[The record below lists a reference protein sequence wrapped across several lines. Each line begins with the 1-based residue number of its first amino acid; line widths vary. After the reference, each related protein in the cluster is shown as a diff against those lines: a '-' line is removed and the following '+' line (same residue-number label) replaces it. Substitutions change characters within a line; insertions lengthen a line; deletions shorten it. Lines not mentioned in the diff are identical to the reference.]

1 MGSEIAILSKD
12 ILGTFYL
19 LMRILKKK
27 LISEVN
33 EKQFLKSDSNEEK
46 LTEILNLV
54 KKKKLLKKTL
64 KHSTLN
70 STQEIAK
77 ILLLTI
83 TILHKMTYQVKDLQG
98 FLSFLP

>member
-1 MGSEIAILSKD
+1 MGSEIAILNRD

-19 LMRILKKK
+19 LMRVLKKK

-46 LTEILNLV
+46 LTEILSQP

-83 TILHKMTYQVKDLQG
+83 TILHKMNYQAKDLQG
-98 FLSFLP
+98 FLSFLR

>member
-1 MGSEIAILSKD
+1 MGSEIAILNRD

-19 LMRILKKK
+19 LMRVLKKK

-33 EKQFLKSDSNEEK
+33 EKQFLKSDSKEEK

-54 KKKKLLKKTL
+54 EKKKLLKKTL

-70 STQEIAK
+70 FTQEIAK

-83 TILHKMTYQVKDLQG
+83 TILHKMTYQAKDLPG

>member
-1 MGSEIAILSKD
+1 MGSEIAILNRD

-77 ILLLTI
+77 IPLLTI
-83 TILHKMTYQVKDLQG
+83 TTLHKMNYQAKDLQG
-98 FLSFLP
+98 FLSFLQ

>member
-19 LMRILKKK
+19 LMRVLKKK

-33 EKQFLKSDSNEEK
+33 EKPFLKSDSNEEK

-77 ILLLTI
+77 IPLLTI
-83 TILHKMTYQVKDLQG
+83 TIAHKMNYQAKDLPG